1 MVKLKTFS
9 RELLISASLILE
21 VQKIYFHQFSMD
33 CLYSS
38 QLTLL
43 QKTPREMYGRA
54 KNTPSY

>member
-33 CLYSS
+33 CLYGS
-38 QLTLL
+38 QLLICFHN
-43 QKTPREMYGRA
+43 KI
-54 KNTPSY
+54 